1 MWAGRICVILMT
13 VALTACARGPS
24 KIDLA
29 IKQIDEETARCPAT
43 PMLAYAQCAG
53 EIEQRV
59 MKPVIS
65 RPDLVDVYVATR
77 LALAGKVDRKEM
89 RREDADLQLAQTKSQ
104 LISEYER
111 MGLARRSVVAQEA
124 AAAPRS
130 VTCMNVG
137 GVVTCN

>member
-1 MWAGRICVILMT
+1 MRYAVLAVLIL
-13 VALTACARGPS
+13 ASATACARGPS
-24 KIDLA
+24 KVDLA
-29 IKQIDEETARCPAT
+29 FKQIQEETARCPAM
-43 PMLAYAQCAG
+43 PMAAYAKCAG

-77 LALAGKVDRKEM
+77 LALASKVDRGEM
-89 RREDADLQLAQTKSQ
+89 RREDADLHLAQTKSQ

-111 MGLARRSVVAQEA
+111 MGLARRSVGAQEA